1 MSSHLLVRCKKITE
15 DLMDRPLNSYFAL
28 PAKDLENYEEIIE
41 NPMDFETI
49 TKKLKNDK
57 YSSAIE
63 WYKDVCLIYD
73 NAMKYH
79 PENSIFHSIAQ
90 YKKKEF
96 EKIAIGIGCPDPQ
109 SWYDLTCQT
118 MMKLS
123 EIIANGP
130 VPQGVDPMLLTIA
143 KKAELMPPPTSQ
155 TIADIVSK
163 LNEKQDDYNVRMDV
177 ITLLKETQPKQNLE
191 NEDKKL
197 LIEGEKITIDADSLS
212 PTTLNALSLYVKAH

>member
-1 MSSHLLVRCKKITE
+1 MEK
-15 DLMDRPLNSYFAL
+15 PLNSYFAA
-28 PAKDLENYEEIIE
+28 PAKDLDKYYEIIE
-41 NPMDFETI
+41 NPMDFDTI
-49 TKKLKNDK
+49 TKKLKNEK
-57 YSSAIE
+57 YSSALD

-79 PENSIFHSIAQ
+79 QEGTVYYNIAK

-118 MMKLS
+118 MTKLS

-130 VPQGVDPMLLTIA
+130 VPQSIDPMLLTIS

-155 TIADIVSK
+155 SIADIVAK
-163 LNEKQDDYNVRMDV
+163 LNEKIENDIVRLDV
-177 ITLLKETQPKQNLE
+177 ITLLKETQSNL
-191 NEDKKL
+191 K
-197 LIEGEKITIDADSLS
+197 IEGEKLTINADSLS
-212 PTTLNALSLYVKAH
+212 NTTLNALSLYVKAH